1 MKKDQ
6 IKKALKAALD
16 RKAQEKSAAI
26 RSEVQNRT
34 KAEKERRSRRQ
45 RIATLCKRAAD
56 NLNELLKEPT
66 FASYLKAHL
75 DYLTL
80 LDCFGSPVTINEKFF
95 EVSKET
101 AETLGTAFGLDV
113 STTKVRLGRGNDVVA
128 AVIWQLNDRN
138 SPCIAL
144 TSAGQ
149 ITIGTYGHRQVFGY
163 CVIEVDDI
171 CDSAVRALTKLT
183 DPKLAI
189 ELLVDRFGV

>member
-6 IKKALKAALD
+6 IKKVLKDALD
-16 RKAQEKSAAI
+16 RKAQEKLAAI
-26 RSEVQNRT
+26 RSEVQDRT

-45 RIATLCKRAAD
+45 RIETLCNKATN
-56 NLNELLKEPT
+56 NLSELLKEQS

-80 LDCFGSPVTINEKFF
+80 LNCFGSPATINEKLF
-95 EVSKET
+95 EVGKEIN
-101 AETLGTAFGLDV
+101 ETLGLDV
-113 STTKVRLGRGNDVVA
+113 PAMKVCLDRGDKVTA

-144 TSAGQ
+144 TSASQ
-149 ITIGTYGHRQVFGY
+149 VIIGTYGHRQVFGH
-163 CVIEVDDI
+163 CVTEVDDI
-171 CDSAVRALTKLT
+171 CDSAVRALSKLT

-189 ELLVDRFGV
+189 ELLVDRFGG